1 MKFSDL
7 KKLVE
12 QPETRAGRA
21 FELTIQS
28 LIVTSLVAYSIETL
42 PSVREAMDDGI
53 PDILTR
59 LLALIEFVTVAVFT
73 FEYVLRL
80 AVADRKLRFVFSF
93 YGIIDF
99 LAILP
104 FYVALVAG
112 FGRNVDLR
120 TLRSLRLFRLFR
132 VFKLARY
139 SRALLRF
146 RRAFFAAPEELILYL
161 ILTLL
166 MLYFA
171 AAGIHF
177 FESEAQPEAFSSIF
191 SSLWWAVATLTTVGY
206 GDVYPVT
213 PGGRL
218 FTFFVLMIGLGVVA
232 VPAGIVAAALEQAR
246 PNENQEATDED
257 RDPDEDHDDPCVEA
271 GSSEHHTE
279 EDGAVPRSG

>member
-28 LIVTSLVAYSIETL
+28 LIVISLIVYSIETL
-42 PSVREAMDDGI
+42 PSVSKAMEDDV
-53 PDILTR
+53 PDVMTT
-59 LLALIEFVTVAVFT
+59 LLSLIEVVTVAVFT
-73 FEYVLRL
+73 FEYALRL

-104 FYVALVAG
+104 FYLTLFAG
-112 FGRNVDLR
+112 LGGKVDLR
-120 TLRSLRLFRLFR
+120 TIRALRLFRLFR

-139 SRALLRF
+139 SSALVRF
-146 RRAFFAAPEELILYL
+146 RRAFIAAREELILYL
-161 ILTLL
+161 ILTLV

-171 AAGIHF
+171 AAGIYF
-177 FESEAQPEAFSSIF
+177 FENEAQPEAFSSIF

-218 FTFFVLMIGLGVVA
+218 FTFFVLMVGLGVVA

-246 PNENQEATDED
+246 ARDE
-257 RDPDEDHDDPCVEA
+257 E
-271 GSSEHHTE
+271 GSSSDVEVAAE
-279 EDGAVPRSG
+279 SECQAEAVDSQDGSTA

>member
-12 QPETRAGRA
+12 QPETRAGRT

-28 LIVTSLVAYSIETL
+28 LIVVSLVVYSIETL
-42 PSVREAMDDGI
+42 PSVRNVMEDDV
-53 PDILTR
+53 PDVVTTLLT
-59 LLALIEFVTVAVFT
+59 LIEIVTVAVFT
-73 FEYVLRL
+73 FEYALRL
-80 AVADRKLRFVFSF
+80 AVADRKFRFIFSF
-93 YGIIDF
+93 YGVIDF

-104 FYVALVAG
+104 FYLTLFAG
-112 FGRNVDLR
+112 LGGNVDLR
-120 TLRSLRLFRLFR
+120 TIRALRLFRLFR

-139 SRALLRF
+139 SSALVRF
-146 RRAFFAAPEELILYL
+146 RRAFIAAREELILYL
-161 ILTLL
+161 ILTLV

-171 AAGIHF
+171 AAGIYF

-218 FTFFVLMIGLGVVA
+218 FTFFVLMVGLGVVA

-246 PNENQEATDED
+246 ARDERDSQPSDSEASDFDADAITGNS
-257 RDPDEDHDDPCVEA
+257 EA
-271 GSSEHHTE
+271 
-279 EDGAVPRSG
+279 DSGG

>member
-7 KKLVE
+7 KHLVE
-12 QPETRAGRA
+12 QPETRAGRI

-42 PSVREAMDDGI
+42 PSVRKAMEDRT
-53 PDILTR
+53 PNVVTTLLT
-59 LLALIEFVTVAVFT
+59 LIEIVTVAVFT
-73 FEYVLRL
+73 FEYALRL
-80 AVADRKLRFVFSF
+80 TVADRKLKFVFSF

-104 FYVALVAG
+104 FYVTLFAG
-112 FGRNVDLR
+112 LGRNVDLR
-120 TLRSLRLFRLFR
+120 TVRALRLFRLFR

-139 SRALLRF
+139 SSALVRF
-146 RRAFFAAPEELILYL
+146 RRAFVAAREELVLYM
-161 ILTLL
+161 ILTLV

-171 AAGIHF
+171 AAGIYF

-218 FTFFVLMIGLGVVA
+218 FTFFVLMVGLGVVA

-246 PNENQEATDED
+246 AIDDQSSQNGDEPSNGESQNAD
-257 RDPDEDHDDPCVEA
+257 TASQNDGED
-271 GSSEHHTE
+271 S
-279 EDGAVPRSG
+279 

>member
-7 KKLVE
+7 KNLVE
-12 QPETRAGRA
+12 RPETRAGRT
-21 FELTIQS
+21 FELAIQS
-28 LIVTSLVAYSIETL
+28 LIVTSLVVYSIETL
-42 PSVREAMDDGI
+42 PSVRKLIDDGV
-53 PDILTR
+53 PDAVST
-59 LLALIEFVTVAVFT
+59 LLAIVEIVTVCVFT
-73 FEYVLRL
+73 FEYALRL
-80 AVADRKLRFVFSF
+80 AVADRKLKFAFSF
-93 YGIIDF
+93 FGMIDF

-104 FYVALVAG
+104 FYVTLFAG
-112 FGRNVDLR
+112 LGANVDLR
-120 TLRSLRLFRLFR
+120 TVRALRLFRLFR

-139 SRALLRF
+139 SRALARF
-146 RRAFFAAPEELILYL
+146 HRAFVAAREELILYL

-171 AAGIHF
+171 AAGIYF

-218 FTFFVLMIGLGVVA
+218 FTFFVLMVGLGVVA

-246 PNENQEATDED
+246 ATDSEKSG
-257 RDPDEDHDDPCVEA
+257 DEDGPAQRGA
-271 GSSEHHTE
+271 GGSET
-279 EDGAVPRSG
+279 DSPMSNGDVSA

>member
-28 LIVTSLVAYSIETL
+28 LIVTSLVVYSIETL
-42 PSVREAMDDGI
+42 PSVREAMEDDV
-53 PDILTR
+53 PDLVTT
-59 LLALIEFVTVAVFT
+59 LLSLIEVVTVTVFT
-73 FEYVLRL
+73 FEYALRL

-104 FYVALVAG
+104 FYLTLFAG
-112 FGRNVDLR
+112 LGGSVDLR
-120 TLRSLRLFRLFR
+120 TIRALRLFRLFR

-139 SRALLRF
+139 SSALVRF
-146 RRAFFAAPEELILYL
+146 RRAFIAAREELILYV
-161 ILTLL
+161 ILTLV

-171 AAGIHF
+171 AAGIYF
-177 FESEAQPEAFSSIF
+177 FENEAQPDAFSSIF

-218 FTFFVLMIGLGVVA
+218 FTFFVLMVGLGVVA

-246 PNENQEATDED
+246 ARDKQNAHPSDGETADSEAGLKSG
-257 RDPDEDHDDPCVEA
+257 DPDAESD
-271 GSSEHHTE
+271 
-279 EDGAVPRSG
+279 R

>member
-7 KKLVE
+7 KHLVE
-12 QPETRAGRA
+12 QPETRAGRI

-42 PSVREAMDDGI
+42 PSVRKAMEDRT
-53 PDILTR
+53 PNVVTTLLT
-59 LLALIEFVTVAVFT
+59 LIEIVTVAVFT
-73 FEYVLRL
+73 FEYALRL
-80 AVADRKLRFVFSF
+80 TVADRKLKFVFSF

-104 FYVALVAG
+104 FYVTLFAG
-112 FGRNVDLR
+112 LGRNVDLR
-120 TLRSLRLFRLFR
+120 TVRALRLFRLFR

-139 SRALLRF
+139 SSALVRF
-146 RRAFFAAPEELILYL
+146 RRAFVAAREELVLYM
-161 ILTLL
+161 ILTLV

-171 AAGIHF
+171 AAGIYF

-218 FTFFVLMIGLGVVA
+218 FTFFVLMVGLGVVA

-246 PNENQEATDED
+246 AIDDQSSQNGDEPSNGESQNASTASQNDGEN
-257 RDPDEDHDDPCVEA
+257 
-271 GSSEHHTE
+271 S
-279 EDGAVPRSG
+279 

>member
-1 MKFSDL
+1 MKLSDL
-7 KKLVE
+7 KNLVE
-12 QPETRAGRA
+12 HPETRAGRI

-28 LIVTSLVAYSIETL
+28 LIVTSLVVYSIETL
-42 PSVREAMDDGI
+42 PSVREAMEDDV
-53 PDILTR
+53 PDVLTT
-59 LLALIEFVTVAVFT
+59 LLSLIEVVTVAVFT
-73 FEYVLRL
+73 FEYALRL

-104 FYVALVAG
+104 FYLTLFAG
-112 FGRNVDLR
+112 LGGRVDLR
-120 TLRSLRLFRLFR
+120 TIRALRLFRLFR

-139 SRALLRF
+139 SSALVRF
-146 RRAFFAAPEELILYL
+146 QRAFIAAREELILYL
-161 ILTLL
+161 ILTLV

-171 AAGIHF
+171 AAGIYF
-177 FESEAQPEAFSSIF
+177 FESESQPEAFSSIF

-218 FTFFVLMIGLGVVA
+218 FTFFVLMVGLGVVA

-246 PNENQEATDED
+246 GRDEQSAD
-257 RDPDEDHDDPCVEA
+257 DQDEERAEC
-271 GSSEHHTE
+271 
-279 EDGAVPRSG
+279 

>member
-42 PSVREAMDDGI
+42 PSVREAMDDAV
-53 PDILTR
+53 PDIVTTLLT
-59 LLALIEFVTVAVFT
+59 LIEFVTVAVFT

-80 AVADRKLRFVFSF
+80 AVADRKLRFIFSF

-112 FGRNVDLR
+112 FGHNVDLR

-139 SRALLRF
+139 SRALSRF
-146 RRAFFAAPEELILYL
+146 RRAFFAAREELVLYR

-246 PNENQEATDED
+246 PNDNQEATDDD
-257 RDPDEDHDDPCVEA
+257 RNPD
-271 GSSEHHTE
+271 
-279 EDGAVPRSG
+279 